1 MPSRH
6 RPIPGSQPCPRHRPA
21 SARGR
26 RIIELPESDIMLFG
40 VPPDGKGGANQA
52 TVEGEAAGGEKIAD
66 RVFNKAVPVSRLSN
80 ILAPINPNTAARSPY
95 LLPCRAPDAQGALFG
110 FGQFLLVLLAHFM
123 PAKNKPSTIPAGQL
137 PSQEKDKLLRVGGRG
152 LLLIKRR

>member
-21 SARGR
+21 SARAAASLSCQKA
-26 RIIELPESDIMLFG
+26 ILCFLA

-66 RVFNKAVPVSRLSN
+66 RVFNKRSQFSRLSN
-80 ILAPINPNTAARSPY
+80 IFGADKSKTRQRRSPY
-95 LLPCRAPDAQGALFG
+95 LLPCRAARC
-110 FGQFLLVLLAHFM
+110 
-123 PAKNKPSTIPAGQL
+123 AGCA
-137 PSQEKDKLLRVGGRG
+137 LRVWPVFACSSRA
-152 LLLIKRR
+152 ISCRQKQTQHYTCRPVPPRRR